1 MDFNQLEKPLL
12 ELDPIFEKFANK
24 YSLIIT
30 KNQKDCPERS
40 IVWGT
45 NVRCLIQ
52 LYLSSETGGYFN
64 LWLCASEDT
73 ANERFWKHETPIKAL
88 KIDDFKTDLYEL
100 LEESFVKL
108 NTWAND
114 RSTLEFATKL
124 GKV

>member
-24 YSLIIT
+24 HSLIIT

-73 ANERFWKHETPIKAL
+73 ANERFWKHETPIKAESPRVHRRPVCL
-88 KIDDFKTDLYEL
+88 SQATLPDSFKL
-100 LEESFVKL
+100 S
-108 NTWAND
+108 
-114 RSTLEFATKL
+114 
-124 GKV
+124 